1 MVKANDKQVKKQN
14 FRRCICVL
22 GTIIRFVVSALVL
35 LVVSWFV
42 PGVAVNGFTGALIAA
57 LVIALLG
64 WVAESLLGE
73 NKSPQ
78 SSIVGFLVAA
88 IVIYAAQFI
97 IPGYIGKYF
106 GSLISCIGNRANRC
120 SGTYSP

>member
-1 MVKANDKQVKKQN
+1 MISKKKQN

-78 SSIVGFLVAA
+78 SRGIVGFLVAA

-97 IPGYIGKYF
+97 IPGQLSVSILGALLAALVIG
-106 GSLISCIGNRANRC
+106 LIDAVVPTVLR
-120 SGTYSP
+120 